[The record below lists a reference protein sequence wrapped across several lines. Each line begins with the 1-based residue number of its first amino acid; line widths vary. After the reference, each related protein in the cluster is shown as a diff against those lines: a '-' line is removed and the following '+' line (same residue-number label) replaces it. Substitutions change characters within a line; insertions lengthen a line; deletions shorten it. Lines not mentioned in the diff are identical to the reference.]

1 MTFLQV
7 AGIHKQGE
15 KEAVLTDIS
24 FTQQEFQKIAIAGE
38 TGSGKSTLLK
48 IIAGL
53 IQLDAGTLTFEGE
66 RVKGPA
72 EKLVAGHPGIAYLSQ
87 QYELPEFLRVE
98 QVLRYANSLTQEEA
112 DELYNV
118 CKIGHLLTRRT
129 DQLSGGERQRIAL
142 ARLLLTSPKLLLL
155 DEPFSNLDTGHKS
168 LLKTIIQDISDNLEI
183 TCLLISH
190 DPLDSLSWADEIL
203 VMQNGKVLQQ
213 GSPEDI
219 YQKPVNEYVAGL
231 FGKYNLL
238 SSTQASIFFD
248 TLEVSTNE
256 KKVLVRPES
265 FELGTDSSSAVAG
278 KAHRVT
284 FFGSHYE
291 LEVFLPQGT
300 ITVRTALPHFR
311 KDDTVFLS
319 LSPEKVWFI

>member
-7 AGIHKQGE
+7 AGISKQGE
-15 KEAVLTDIS
+15 KEPILQDIS

-53 IQLDAGTLTFEGE
+53 IQPDAGTVNFEDE

-98 QVLRYANSLTQEEA
+98 QVLRYANTLPQEEA
-112 DELYNV
+112 DALYSV
-118 CKIGHLLTRRT
+118 CHINHLLKRRT

-155 DEPFSNLDTGHKS
+155 DEPFSNLDTVHKS
-168 LLKTIIQDISDNLEI
+168 LLKTIIQDISEHLEI

-190 DPLDSLSWADEIL
+190 DPMDSLSWADQIL
-203 VMQNGKVLQQ
+203 VMKEGNLVQQ
-213 GSPEDI
+213 GLPEQI
-219 YQKPVNEYVAGL
+219 YHQPANEYVAGL

-238 SSTQASIFFD
+238 SPALLQSFPGWA
-248 TLEVSTNE
+248 ETNLNG
-256 KKVLVRPES
+256 KSVMVRPES
-265 FELGTDSSSAVAG
+265 FHLESDGQNTVAG
-278 KAHRVT
+278 EVKKAT
-284 FFGSHYE
+284 FYGSHYE
-291 LEVFLPQGT
+291 LQVLLPSGDILVRIGLGKFSQG
-300 ITVRTALPHFR
+300 
-311 KDDTVFLS
+311 DTVHVS
-319 LSPEKVWFI
+319 LPPEKVWLL